1 MSSAFS
7 KSSVFVCPHARTRE
21 NSVSKKFHSGAHIR
35 KVPFALIVV
44 IGYVWTEVVSVK
56 TKLRFQMKTDACG
69 QGLKIKA
76 CISVSARSLLS
87 F

>member
-7 KSSVFVCPHARTRE
+7 KSSVFVCPHVRAKTAFPKRSTLE
-21 NSVSKKFHSGAHIR
+21 CDIR
-35 KVPFALIVV
+35 KVPFALIVF

-56 TKLRFQMKTDACG
+56 TKLRFQMCG